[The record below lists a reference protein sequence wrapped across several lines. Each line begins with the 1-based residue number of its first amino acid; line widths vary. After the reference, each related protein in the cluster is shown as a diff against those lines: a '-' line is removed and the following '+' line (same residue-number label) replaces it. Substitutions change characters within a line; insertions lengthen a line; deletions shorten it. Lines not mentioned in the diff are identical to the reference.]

1 MVLLNAVKPKVGC
14 VDMDDQKL
22 FNDFRKYAQEKGRGT
37 NLQNP
42 VFTQDVKEVLSR
54 PREPGFGGNVNRN
67 FPGTV
72 FINPDSSFN
81 PRETLAHE
89 AQHLQ
94 QLEAEKFIQ
103 KALKEGNYPRN
114 FSIPGVSN
122 NYRIGD
128 GEVPIERTFR
138 DIRKNAKE
146 LTPEIKEKYDLS
158 RDFHTDDKEFMADMV
173 SFESSLPS
181 GKSIFNTDIGR
192 AIFKT
197 PEQRQA
203 YLSVSFPNTTKF
215 LPRETTFAD
224 KFRDAK
230 SEFKDVASKSSY
242 AKAAIAAA
250 KKTLGSE
257 SNAKGMKK
265 GGKVSSAS
273 KRADGIAQRGKTK
286 GRMC

>member
-1 MVLLNAVKPKVGC
+1 
-14 VDMDDQKL
+14 MDDRKL
-22 FNDFRKYAQEKGRGT
+22 FEDFRKYAQEKGRGT
-37 NLQNP
+37 NLENP
-42 VFTQDVKEVLSR
+42 VFTKEVNTVTPDWSR
-54 PREPGFGGNVNRN
+54 DSPSYGGKVNSN

-72 FINPDSSFN
+72 FINPDSRFN
-81 PRETLAHE
+81 KEEVLAHE
-89 AQHLQ
+89 AEHLQ

-114 FSIPGVSN
+114 FSIPGTSN

-128 GEVPIERTFR
+128 GELPIDRAFR

-146 LTPEIKEKYDLS
+146 LTPEIRKKYQLGK
-158 RDFHTDDKEFMADMV
+158 DFHNDDSEFMADMV
-173 SFESSLPS
+173 AFESSLPS

-192 AIFKT
+192 TIFKT

-203 YLSVSFPNTTKF
+203 YLTASMPNTTKF

-265 GGKVSSAS
+265 GGSVSSAS

>member
-1 MVLLNAVKPKVGC
+1 
-14 VDMDDQKL
+14 MDDRKI
-22 FNDFRKYAQEKGRGT
+22 FEDFRKYVQEKGRGT
-37 NLQNP
+37 NLENP
-42 VFTQDVKEVLSR
+42 VFTQDVNTVTPYYGS
-54 PREPGFGGNVNRN
+54 PGFGGKVNRN

-72 FINPDSSFN
+72 FLNPDSSFN
-81 PRETLAHE
+81 PKETLAHE

-114 FSIPGVSN
+114 FSIPGVAN

-128 GEVPIERTFR
+128 GEVPIDRAFR

-146 LTPEIKEKYDLS
+146 LTPEMRKKYELS
-158 RDFHTDDKEFMADMV
+158 RDFQDDDKEFMADMV
-173 SFESSLPS
+173 SFESSLPN
-181 GKSIFNTDIGR
+181 GKSILDTDIGR

-203 YLSVSFPNTTKF
+203 YLVASMPNTTKF

-242 AKAAIAAA
+242 AKAAVAAA

-257 SNAKGMKK
+257 SSAKGMKK
-265 GGKVSSAS
+265 GGKVSLAS

-286 GRMC
+286 GRMR

>member
-1 MVLLNAVKPKVGC
+1 
-14 VDMDDQKL
+14 MDDQKL
-22 FNDFRKYAQEKGRGT
+22 FNDFRNYVQEKGRGT

-42 VFTQDVKEVLSR
+42 VFTKEVNTVIPDWSR
-54 PREPGFGGNVNRN
+54 DSPSYGGKVNSN

-72 FINPDSSFN
+72 FINPDTRLN
-81 PRETLAHE
+81 KEEVLAHE
-89 AQHLQ
+89 AEHLQ

-128 GEVPIERTFR
+128 GEVPIDRTFSN
-138 DIRKNAKE
+138 IRKNAKE
-146 LTPEIKEKYDLS
+146 LTPEIRKKYQLGK
-158 RDFHTDDKEFMADMV
+158 DFHNDDMEFMADMV
-173 SFESSLPS
+173 AFESSLPN
-181 GKSIFNTDIGR
+181 GESIFDTDIGR

-197 PEQRQA
+197 PEQRRA
-203 YLSVSFPNTTKF
+203 YLAASMPNTTKF

-242 AKAAIAAA
+242 AKAAVAAA

-257 SNAKGMKK
+257 SSAKGMKK
-265 GGKVSSAS
+265 GGKVSLAS

-286 GRMC
+286 GRMR